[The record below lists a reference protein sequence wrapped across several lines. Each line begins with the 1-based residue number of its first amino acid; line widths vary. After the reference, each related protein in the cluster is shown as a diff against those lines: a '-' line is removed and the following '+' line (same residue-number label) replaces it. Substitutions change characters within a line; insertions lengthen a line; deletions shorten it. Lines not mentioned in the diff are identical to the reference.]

1 MGAEALRPQHPQRL
15 SEIPQRLSEIPQREY
30 LNTKKS
36 FPQGCGKLK
45 QIFN

>member
-1 MGAEALRPQHPQRL
+1 DYQTFLRD
-15 SEIPQRLSEIPQREY
+15 SSNIPQREY

-36 FPQGCGKLK
+36 FPQPCGKLK